1 MKPKETRKVVYLV
14 LFSFAA
20 FYILLSNFKVIKT
33 GLDTITHQGL
43 TSYILAYL
51 IIGIP
56 LFAATILLDRRSR
69 FFENLG
75 LSSSI
80 ITAVWIS
87 LLFTLPMFL
96 GGLFFFKFNH
106 QIKVENLIAGTI
118 VAGFMEELYF
128 RGFLF
133 GQLFRRTILGFIL
146 SVLPGAFIFAL
157 GHLNQSQNLSEL
169 AGIFLITFSGAVFF
183 AWLYVEW
190 NYNLWVPVLIHTFMN
205 LAWSLFEVD
214 TTALGDVKANIFRGL
229 TIATAIVFTI
239 LFKRHNGQ
247 KLRVN
252 GQTILLSKQNPG

>member
-14 LFSFAA
+14 LFSFAG

-33 GLDTITHQGL
+33 ALDTITHQGL

-56 LFAATILLDRRSR
+56 IFAACILLDGRSR
-69 FFENLG
+69 FFKNLG
-75 LSSSI
+75 LSSNI
-80 ITAVWIS
+80 FTAVWVS

-106 QIKVENLIAGTI
+106 QIKVENIIAGTI

-157 GHLNQSQNLSEL
+157 GHLNQSQNLSEI

-190 NYNLWVPVLIHTFMN
+190 NFNLWVPVLIHAFMN
-205 LAWSLFEVD
+205 LAWSLFEFD
-214 TTALGDVKANIFRGL
+214 TTALGDVKANVFRGL

-239 LFKRHNGQ
+239 LYKRHNGQ
-247 KLRVN
+247 KLGVN
-252 GQTILLSKQNPG
+252 GQTILLSKQNPV